1 MAFKLKYGGGTA
13 NANTPGAFSQSDTSA
28 MQMLSNNGNGKSD
41 PPAKKYS
48 LVNLNAPTPYDQ
60 EYRAAA
66 QRLFPDLEDYGN
78 LSGDQQVRTSLE
90 MSIGPGSVMNEGG
103 ILEQRR
109 RFEEEFGKGSS
120 RMFDFLDIRPDNTSV
135 RKMGDKAAR
144 KKFLQDSKAKYESNR
159 RQALNY
165 QQYGSFLGKP
175 LEKQGVVSP
184 SFSLPDMKNIPLPG
198 GSSTAVAKT
207 SKKRKKKKL
216 LKGVGQA
223 IGSVGRGIGDVGEDV
238 VDFVGDVGEGIGKG
252 IRRFGYRL
260 KGRGPRVK
268 SRGLL

>member
-28 MQMLSNNGNGKSD
+28 MQMLKNNGNGKSD

-48 LVNLNAPTPYDQ
+48 LANPNAPSPYDQ
-60 EYRAAA
+60 EYYAAA
-66 QRLFPDLEDYGN
+66 RRLFPDLEDYDN
-78 LSGDQQVRTSLE
+78 LTGVQQTKTALE
-90 MSIGPGSVMNEGG
+90 MRIGPGSVMNEGG
-103 ILEQRR
+103 VLDQRK
-109 RFEEEFGKGSS
+109 RFDEEFGYGAS
-120 RMFDFLDIRPDNTSV
+120 RMFNFLDIRPDNNSI

-144 KKFLQDSKAKYESNR
+144 KKFLQDSNERYEMNR
-159 RQALNY
+159 QQALNY
-165 QQYGSFLGKP
+165 QQYGSVLGKP
-175 LEKQGVVSP
+175 LEKKGIEMMTFTP
-184 SFSLPDMKNIPLPG
+184 PPTNIPRIG
-198 GSSTAVAKT
+198 DSSTAVAKT

>member
-13 NANTPGAFSQSDTSA
+13 NADTPGTFSQSDTNS

-48 LVNLNAPTPYDQ
+48 LANPNAPSPYDQ
-60 EYRAAA
+60 EYRKAA
-66 QRLFPDLEDYGN
+66 QRLFPDLEDYSN

-103 ILEQRR
+103 VIDQRK
-109 RFEEEFGKGSS
+109 RFDEEFGFGAS
-120 RMFDFLDIRPDNTSV
+120 RMFDFLDIRPDNNSI

-144 KKFLQDSKAKYESNR
+144 KKFLQDSKERYEGNR

-165 QQYGSFLGKP
+165 QQYGSPLGKP
-175 LEKQGVVSP
+175 LEKRGVVSP
-184 SFSLPDMKNIPLPG
+184 SFSLPDMTNIPRIG
-198 GSSTAVAKT
+198 GPSTAVAKT

-238 VDFVGDVGEGIGKG
+238 GDFVGNVGEGIGKG

-260 KGRGPRVK
+260 KGRGRKVR
-268 SRGLL
+268 SRGLR